1 MRRRPI
7 IAVVVG
13 LVLLAV
19 IGLSVRTP
27 RTGPNP
33 ADGLPWLSVSGN
45 RIVTAQTGQ
54 DVVLRGANVLRSEWD
69 LRMDAERRAI
79 PALASW
85 KGNVIVRG
93 FASDPVNAGNAA
105 YLAMLDEHVTLAAA
119 HRMYVVF
126 AWRSHTINGPQ
137 PTMPDDRAQQ
147 ALAALAKRYSTRSN
161 VMYALQVEPHD
172 VTWAQVQPRFV
183 QMVDAIRAAASPSKP
198 IVMVPGV
205 AWGRDVSGALT
216 LPVNRDNIVYKTHP
230 YNSASLFQQQFL
242 NTYQAGKAV
251 FIGEF
256 GYLPEHGMH
265 MPDVQALIDT
275 ARTHRL
281 GWAAWAFDY
290 QGGPNIVADNVT
302 FAPSSPYGV
311 AVQAAMVS
319 TPPVPSELAPPG
331 VRITNPLPSTSV
343 SGIVPVSLD
352 LVAPAGVAK
361 IELSIDGSTV
371 ATTTTAPFA
380 YNWDSTRVSNGG
392 HTLTARLTD
401 GLGRAATASAT
412 VTVANAVLIP
422 VPSTSTVTSVNDSS
436 FRYSGTWNNAL
447 GTSKYMSA
455 DRSSSTSGNYYTVPF
470 TGTQVKLLT
479 TKSPEHGKA
488 AVRVDDGPEVLV
500 DLYSPTFA
508 AQALVYE
515 SPVLPSVPHLLH
527 VRVTGS
533 KNALSQGTRVSADRA
548 DIRTVPT
555 ASVNDNTTGLDLRQF
570 SYSGAWSYA
579 SGSTG
584 KYATDDHFADQAG
597 ATARL
602 RFNGTRAHLYGSTA
616 GWHGTALVS
625 IDGGPQTPLDY
636 YSSARRDGVLLY
648 SSKQLAAGNH
658 ELVITVGAGR
668 NPAATGNVI
677 TVDRVVVE
685 G

>member
-1 MRRRPI
+1 MQSQSLSSRDKSRLTTLAL
-7 IAVVVG
+7 AVALVTA
-13 LVLLAV
+13 VLLGV
-19 IGLSVRTP
+19 LPPP
-27 RTGPNP
+27 RAHAATEE
-33 ADGLPWLSVSGN
+33 LPWLSVSGN

-281 GWAAWAFDY
+281 GWAAWAIDAAS
-290 QGGPNIVADNVT
+290 GPALVT
-302 FAPSSPYGV
+302 DTTTFTPTQPYG
-311 AVQAAMVS
+311 AVVRRGLAA
-319 TPPVPSELAPPG
+319 TPAVPVPAE
-331 VRITNPLPSTSV
+331 
-343 SGIVPVSLD
+343 
-352 LVAPAGVAK
+352 
-361 IELSIDGSTV
+361 GS
-371 ATTTTAPFA
+371 
-380 YNWDSTRVSNGG
+380 
-392 HTLTARLTD
+392 
-401 GLGRAATASAT
+401 
-412 VTVANAVLIP
+412 
-422 VPSTSTVTSVNDSS
+422 
-436 FRYSGTWNNAL
+436 
-447 GTSKYMSA
+447 
-455 DRSSSTSGNYYTVPF
+455 
-470 TGTQVKLLT
+470 
-479 TKSPEHGKA
+479 
-488 AVRVDDGPEVLV
+488 
-500 DLYSPTFA
+500 
-508 AQALVYE
+508 
-515 SPVLPSVPHLLH
+515 
-527 VRVTGS
+527 
-533 KNALSQGTRVSADRA
+533 
-548 DIRTVPT
+548 
-555 ASVNDNTTGLDLRQF
+555 
-570 SYSGAWSYA
+570 
-579 SGSTG
+579 
-584 KYATDDHFADQAG
+584 
-597 ATARL
+597 
-602 RFNGTRAHLYGSTA
+602 
-616 GWHGTALVS
+616 
-625 IDGGPQTPLDY
+625 
-636 YSSARRDGVLLY
+636 
-648 SSKQLAAGNH
+648 
-658 ELVITVGAGR
+658 
-668 NPAATGNVI
+668 
-677 TVDRVVVE
+677 
-685 G
+685 